1 MRLLVLFFSLS
12 LSFSLSFSFSC
23 SFSFSFSPSLT
34 LPIYSTAFQFIQLP
48 DVHAEA
54 DRLRFSKLDLNMS
67 NPTAEDLERR
77 RQLKLSF
84 QAENIKTQ
92 IIKAPPIPER
102 TR

>member
-1 MRLLVLFFSLS
+1 M
-12 LSFSLSFSFSC
+12 C
-23 SFSFSFSPSLT
+23 
-34 LPIYSTAFQFIQLP
+34 FQVEP
-48 DVHAEA
+48 

-67 NPTAEDLERR
+67 NASSDDAERR

-84 QAENIKTQ
+84 QAENIKPQ